1 MLFRKL
7 EKRNED
13 TSDLKAPNKWL
24 INLIGG
30 NDTYSGENVTTD
42 TAMNI
47 AAVYACIR
55 ILSNHVAMLPL
66 QLYQESRG
74 KKKRIHDH
82 PIAKLIE
89 TRPNPYMTPF
99 QFKQTMEAHRQ
110 LYGNAYAEIEWS
122 KTGYPKALWI
132 LNPLVTKIVME
143 KDQHGNLKRY
153 LVQTTLVN
161 GQVVNLPYTS
171 VLHIKGLS
179 TNGIVGK
186 SPIDVARETIGIQI
200 AGQKFTGKFY
210 ANGTMSSGVLKVP
223 QPLNPEAK
231 QVIRQEWEKFNNGID
246 NAHRVAILD
255 AGLDYQSLGIKQC
268 DAQYIETQKFSIAEI
283 ARIFNVPPHMLADLE
298 RATFSN
304 IEQQSLEFVRDTLS
318 PLLISWE
325 QELQYQLFTEDE
337 ILNKKYYFKF
347 NLNSLLRGDSTNRAA
362 YYEKMINLGIYSINE
377 VRELEDK
384 DKIKNGDKHY
394 MSLNYIDKKSKL
406 KMRNNKKQNQMKWRI
421 SLQMKKKKIQVKTR
435 NKREVET
442 MEKRI
447 KEIRYIPTTDIHIR
461 ENPTNSESM
470 IIQGYVVKFN
480 ERSHL
485 LYDEWYERVAKGAF
499 AKSLEENTIKA
510 LWNHNSDIVLGST
523 KSRTLELVEDE
534 IGLRFELELPNSSQ
548 ARDIYESIKRGDVD
562 GVSFGFYIRD
572 NGDKWEYLKD
582 EDVYE
587 RTLLDIDLI
596 EISPTPFPAYPTSE
610 VGKRSLQEHNLKTR
624 EERVLEELK
633 KAQVNAMIEL
643 LKI

>member
-7 EKRNED
+7 EKREEESD
-13 TSDLKAPNKWL
+13 TSNLTTPNKWL

-30 NDTYSGENVTTD
+30 NETYSGENVDTA

-47 AAVYACIR
+47 AAVYACVR

-66 QLYQESRG
+66 QLFQETRG
-74 KKKRIHDH
+74 KKKRIQNH
-82 PIAKLIE
+82 PISKLIE

-99 QFKQTMEAHRQ
+99 QFKQTMESHRQ

-132 LNPLVTKIVME
+132 LNPLTTKVVME
-143 KDQHGNLKRY
+143 KDSHGNLKRY
-153 LVQTTLVN
+153 LIQTTLVN
-161 GQVVNLPYTS
+161 GKVVNLPYTS
-171 VLHIKGLS
+171 VLHIRGLS
-179 TNGIVGK
+179 TNGITGK

-223 QPLNPEAK
+223 QSLKPEAK
-231 QVIRQEWEKFNNGID
+231 AIIRQEWEKFNNGLD
-246 NAHRVAILD
+246 NSHRVAILD

-337 ILNKKYYFKF
+337 IDTKRYYFKF

-362 YYEKMINLGIYSINE
+362 YYKEMINLGIYSINE

-394 MSLNYIDKKSKL
+394 MSLNYIDIDLMNEYQKQKV
-406 KMRNNKKQNQMKWRI
+406 KMKDSSNDETGDKPPDENQDNPNEDK
-421 SLQMKKKKIQVKTR
+421 
-435 NKREVET
+435 
-442 MEKRI
+442 EK
-447 KEIRYIPTTDIHIR
+447 E
-461 ENPTNSESM
+461 
-470 IIQGYVVKFN
+470 G
-480 ERSHL
+480 
-485 LYDEWYERVAKGAF
+485 G
-499 AKSLEENTIKA
+499 
-510 LWNHNSDIVLGST
+510 G
-523 KSRTLELVEDE
+523 
-534 IGLRFELELPNSSQ
+534 
-548 ARDIYESIKRGDVD
+548 VD
-562 GVSFGFYIRD
+562 G
-572 NGDKWEYLKD
+572 KE
-582 EDVYE
+582 
-587 RTLLDIDLI
+587 
-596 EISPTPFPAYPTSE
+596 SE
-610 VGKRSLQEHNLKTR
+610 GN
-624 EERVLEELK
+624 
-633 KAQVNAMIEL
+633 
-643 LKI
+643 

>member
-7 EKRNED
+7 EKREEESD
-13 TSDLKAPNKWL
+13 TSNLTTPNKWL

-30 NDTYSGENVTTD
+30 NETYSGENVDTA

-47 AAVYACIR
+47 AAVYACVR

-66 QLYQESRG
+66 QLFQETRG
-74 KKKRIHDH
+74 KKKRIQNH
-82 PIAKLIE
+82 PISKLIE

-99 QFKQTMEAHRQ
+99 QFKQTMESHRQ

-132 LNPLVTKIVME
+132 LNPLTTKVVME
-143 KDQHGNLKRY
+143 KDNHGNLKRY
-153 LVQTTLVN
+153 LIQTTLVN
-161 GQVVNLPYTS
+161 GKVVNLPYTS
-171 VLHIKGLS
+171 VLHIRGLS
-179 TNGIVGK
+179 TNGITGK

-223 QPLNPEAK
+223 QSLKPEAK
-231 QVIRQEWEKFNNGID
+231 AIIRQEWEKFNNGLD
-246 NAHRVAILD
+246 NSHRVAILD

-337 ILNKKYYFKF
+337 IDTKRYYFKF

-362 YYEKMINLGIYSINE
+362 YYKEMINLGIYSINE

-394 MSLNYIDKKSKL
+394 MSLNYIDIDLMNEYQKQKV
-406 KMRNNKKQNQMKWRI
+406 KMKDSSNDETGDKPPDENQDNPNEDK
-421 SLQMKKKKIQVKTR
+421 
-435 NKREVET
+435 
-442 MEKRI
+442 EK
-447 KEIRYIPTTDIHIR
+447 E
-461 ENPTNSESM
+461 
-470 IIQGYVVKFN
+470 G
-480 ERSHL
+480 
-485 LYDEWYERVAKGAF
+485 G
-499 AKSLEENTIKA
+499 
-510 LWNHNSDIVLGST
+510 G
-523 KSRTLELVEDE
+523 
-534 IGLRFELELPNSSQ
+534 
-548 ARDIYESIKRGDVD
+548 VD
-562 GVSFGFYIRD
+562 G
-572 NGDKWEYLKD
+572 KE
-582 EDVYE
+582 
-587 RTLLDIDLI
+587 
-596 EISPTPFPAYPTSE
+596 SE
-610 VGKRSLQEHNLKTR
+610 GN
-624 EERVLEELK
+624 
-633 KAQVNAMIEL
+633 
-643 LKI
+643 